1 MSSDFVDWT
10 YRLTLYIS
18 VRLNI
23 VYWGC
28 NAFRRS
34 NLKTL
39 VRQAHGYYSATDRGF
54 CMGIAE
60 DFTKLEQMLSDLI
73 LRYEQYFTG
82 LEKREPL
89 SLRAELEK
97 AVRRYTGTPI
107 NNTMLKHK
115 FTTLVGRFNTYR
127 EHWNRILRLMEEGK
141 YSRDRFI
148 SDLHHRQRAASSPA
162 KAEATRPG
170 PDFELERVYRE
181 YCEARKSCNLPVDTI
196 SRDHIRAAIEKHK
209 PALKG
214 KLGTDDL
221 IFRVVVEDGKPKIKA
236 GLRK

>member
-1 MSSDFVDWT
+1 LFII
-10 YRLTLYIS
+10 R
-18 VRLNI
+18 
-23 VYWGC
+23 G
-28 NAFRRS
+28 FRKEAGLLIWAGRFP
-34 NLKTL
+34 L
-39 VRQAHGYYSATDRGF
+39 AHSHDICPPEAIGRHTAIGSGF

-60 DFTKLEQMLSDLI
+60 DFTKLEQMLADLV

-89 SLRAELEK
+89 SLRAEVEK
-97 AVRRYTGTPI
+97 AVRRYTGVPI

-127 EHWNRILRLMEEGK
+127 EHWNRILRLMEEGR

-148 SDLHHRQRAASSPA
+148 SDLRERRRVAAPPA
-162 KAEATRPG
+162 KAETARPES
-170 PDFELERVYRE
+170 DNEIERVYRE
-181 YCEARKSCNLPVDTI
+181 YCQARKSCNLPVDTV
-196 SRDHIRAAIEKHK
+196 SRDHIRAAIEKNK

-221 IFRVVVEDGKPKIKA
+221 TFRVVVEDGKPKIKA

>member
-1 MSSDFVDWT
+1 MPT
-10 YRLTLYIS
+10 
-18 VRLNI
+18 
-23 VYWGC
+23 
-28 NAFRRS
+28 
-34 NLKTL
+34 LKTF
-39 VRQAHGYYSATDRGF
+39 VRRAPSAGIRTIESGI

-60 DFTKLEQMLSDLI
+60 DITKLEQMLADLV

-89 SLRAELEK
+89 SLRAEVEK
-97 AVRRYTGTPI
+97 EVRRYTGVPI

-127 EHWNRILRLMEEGK
+127 EHWNRILRLMEEGR

-148 SDLHHRQRAASSPA
+148 SDLHQRRRAAAPPA
-162 KAEATRPG
+162 KAETARPG
-170 PDFELERVYRE
+170 SDNEVERVYRE
-181 YCEARKSCNLPVDTI
+181 YCEARKSCNLPVDTV

-209 PALKG
+209 PALKSR
-214 KLGTDDL
+214 LGTDDL
-221 IFRVVVEDGKPKIKA
+221 TFRVVVEDGKPKIKA